1 MDATTTDDPK
11 HPNAAFLDALRGSLG
26 QPSGVGDLV
35 DDSSLTRALYST
47 DASNYRIVP
56 RAVLTPRSTDDVITA
71 VGVARAHQV
80 PVTVRGAG
88 TSCAGNAVGPGL
100 VIDFSRFMNRVL
112 SIDPVAATA
121 VVEPG
126 TVLATLQD
134 RALPFGLR
142 FGPDPSTAGRCTIG
156 GMIGNNACG
165 PHGLAY
171 GRTADNVVSMTW
183 LTGTGDIITAG
194 SGAGALAAVPG
205 LDTFVSQNLAVLRTE
220 FGRFGRQ
227 ISGYSLEHLLPEHG
241 HNLAAAL
248 TGTEGSCGILLEATV
263 GLVPRPPA
271 PALAVLGYRD
281 MPTAADDVPG
291 LLPFR
296 PLALE
301 GLDAQLVD
309 VVRRAH
315 GGGSVPAL
323 PAGGGWLIA
332 EVGGATS
339 EEAVAAAHE
348 LVAASASSDTLVL
361 PAGPE
366 ATRLWQIRADGA
378 GLAGRTADGRQAW
391 PGWED
396 SAVPPA
402 RLGAYLRG
410 LGALMA
416 DEHVSG
422 LAYGHFGDGCVHVR
436 IDFPLDTD
444 GTPMRRFLERA
455 AALAARHGGSL
466 SGEHGDGRARSELL
480 PAMYSP
486 EALRAMETFKA
497 LLDPEDL
504 MNPGVVVRP
513 APLDADLRRPQA
525 RRLRATD
532 GFAFAH
538 DGGDITDAV
547 HRCVGVGKCRA
558 DLRGQGGFMCPSY
571 VATRDEK
578 DSTRGRARVLQE
590 MLNGSLVT
598 GGWSSPEVH
607 DALDLCLSCKACASD
622 CPTGIDMAMFKSETL
637 HQTYKGRLRPLSHYT
652 LGRLPRWLRLTAP
665 LAPLINL
672 AGRVP
677 PLRRAMTTMMGADPR
692 RSLPTLPRTPFRW
705 QKPHKPNEPHKSH
718 KPHEPHKPRRATA
731 GERSGG
737 PRVLLWVDSF
747 SDAIDPDIPRD
758 ALEVLQAAGC
768 DVEIADSRACCGLTL
783 VSTGQLTAAKARLR
797 RTLGL
802 LVPHVRDGRTVVGIE
817 PGCIATLRSD
827 LVELLPDD
835 PRAAELSGSVRTVAE
850 FLTSIGW
857 SPPRAAE
864 KLLVQPHCHQ
874 YAVMGYDADRALLAA
889 MGCDIEISAGCCGLA
904 GNFGMEKG
912 HYEISAKI
920 ARDGILAR
928 AAAEPDRRILADG
941 FSCRTQVR
949 DLAGLDSRHLVQL
962 VAEALRRPAAGR
974 SGPS

>member
-1 MDATTTDDPK
+1 MDAIMAPHPK
-11 HPNAAFLDALRGSLG
+11 AEAFLDALRGRL
-26 QPSGVGDLV
+26 GDLV

-47 DASNYRIVP
+47 DASNYRITPQV
-56 RAVLTPRSTDDVITA
+56 VLTPRSKSDAITA
-71 VGVARAHQV
+71 VGIARAHKV

-112 SIDPVAATA
+112 AIDPDACTA

-126 TVLATLQD
+126 TVLATLQNT
-134 RALPFGLR
+134 AQPHGLR
-142 FGPDPSTAGRCTIG
+142 FGPDPSTATRCTIG

-165 PHGLAY
+165 PHGLSY

-183 LTGTGDIITAG
+183 LTGNGDVITVG
-194 SGAGALAAVPG
+194 SGTDALTVVPG
-205 LDTFVSQNLAVLRTE
+205 LDTFVAENLAVLRTE

-227 ISGYSLEHLLPEHG
+227 ISGYSLEHLLPENG
-241 HNLAAAL
+241 RNLAAAL

-263 GLVPRPPA
+263 RLVPRSPA

-281 MPTAADDVPG
+281 MPTAADDVPH
-291 LLPFR
+291 LLPFH

-315 GGGSVPAL
+315 GSTSVPAL
-323 PAGGGWLIA
+323 PVGGGWLIA
-332 EVGGATS
+332 EVAGATS

-348 LVAASASSDTLVL
+348 LVAASRSPDAVVL

-378 GLAGRTADGRQAW
+378 GLAGRTADGKQAW

-396 SAVPPA
+396 SAVPPEH
-402 RLGAYLRG
+402 LGDYLRG
-410 LGALMA
+410 LEALMA
-416 DEHVSG
+416 DENVSG

-455 AALAARHGGSL
+455 AALATQHGGSL

-486 EALRAMETFKA
+486 DALRAMETFKA
-497 LLDPEDL
+497 LLDPDDL

-513 APLDADLRRPQA
+513 APVDADLRRPQA
-525 RRLRATD
+525 RRLHATD

-538 DGGDITDAV
+538 DDGNVTDAV

-558 DLRGQGGFMCPSY
+558 DLREQGGFMCPSY
-571 VATRDEK
+571 TATRNEK
-578 DSTRGRARVLQE
+578 DSTRGRARILQE
-590 MLNGSLVT
+590 MLNGGVVT
-598 GGWSSPEVH
+598 HGWSSPEVH
-607 DALDLCLSCKACASD
+607 DALDLCLSCKACAND
-622 CPTGIDMAMFKSETL
+622 CPTGIDMATFKSETL

-652 LGRLPRWLRLTAP
+652 LGRLPQWLRLAAP

-672 AGRVP
+672 AGRTP
-677 PLRRAMTTMMGADPR
+677 LLRRAMTTMMGADPR
-692 RSLPTLPRTPFRW
+692 RSLPTLPRTPFRR
-705 QKPHKPNEPHKSH
+705 S
-718 KPHEPHKPRRATA
+718 RRRRTT
-731 GERSGG
+731 GERTDG
-737 PRVLLWVDSF
+737 PKVLLWVDSF
-747 SDAIDPDIPRD
+747 SDAISPGIPRD
-758 ALEVLQAAGC
+758 ALHVLHAAGC

-783 VSTGQLTAAKARLR
+783 VSTGQLTAAKAKLR
-797 RTLGL
+797 KTLDL

-817 PGCIATLRSD
+817 PSCIATLRSD
-827 LVELLPDD
+827 LVELLHDD
-835 PRAAELSGSVRTVAE
+835 PRAAELSNSVKTVAE
-850 FLTSIGW
+850 FMASIGW
-857 SPPRAAE
+857 TPPQAAE
-864 KLLVQPHCHQ
+864 KLLVQPHCHH
-874 YAVMGYDADRALLAA
+874 YSVMGYDADQALLET
-889 MGCDIEISAGCCGLA
+889 MGCDVETSAGCCGLA

-912 HYEISAKI
+912 HYEVSEKI
-920 ARDGILAR
+920 AQDGILAR
-928 AAAEPDRRILADG
+928 ASASPDRQILADG

-949 DLAGLDSRHLVQL
+949 DLAGLDSRHLVQII
-962 VAEALRRPAAGR
+962 ADALRSSTTTRRP
-974 SGPS
+974 PS